1 MCRVRRAGPPLLTAA
16 GDVCAWGLVSANDGG
31 GPQILFG
38 ADTRAV
44 ISKGFPDSEPGGH
57 QVEGGAGGPRATV
70 RVLTAVLCPTRL
82 PGPQTWGSRPP
93 RPLPPGPATTEMSS
107 LVSPVTRAKGPR
119 WTSKGGGGERTWGP
133 DLGTGGGVWGR
144 SLATDPTHRE
154 GAGAGHSRFTLQH
167 PAGGPTGNQ
176 SVGDRDVTPEERR
189 VPSASGDK
197 QRIPSAPGGLPR
209 TKHCTIQNH
218 HSHWSQYLSTFIIY
232 FRDFPD
238 FLYVRH
244 SVGDSFSTKVSKIL
258 ILKKGIGSIE

>member
-119 WTSKGGGGERTWGP
+119 WTSKGGGGERSRRGGVGVRSLRW
-133 DLGTGGGVWGR
+133 GGGGAGGRAR
-144 SLATDPTHRE
+144 SLVVGRGEDSEGEAGPGRGE
-154 GAGAGHSRFTLQH
+154 ESGGGAGRWGGAKRLGGAG
-167 PAGGPTGNQ
+167 
-176 SVGDRDVTPEERR
+176 
-189 VPSASGDK
+189 
-197 QRIPSAPGGLPR
+197 
-209 TKHCTIQNH
+209 
-218 HSHWSQYLSTFIIY
+218 
-232 FRDFPD
+232 
-238 FLYVRH
+238 
-244 SVGDSFSTKVSKIL
+244 
-258 ILKKGIGSIE
+258 